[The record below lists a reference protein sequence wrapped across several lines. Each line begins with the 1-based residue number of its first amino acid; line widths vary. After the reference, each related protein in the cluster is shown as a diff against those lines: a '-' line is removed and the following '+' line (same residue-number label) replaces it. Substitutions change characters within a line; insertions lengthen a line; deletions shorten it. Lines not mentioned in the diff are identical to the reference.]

1 MAQVELK
8 ALSKVFE
15 GGVQAVNEFSLDVA
29 DKEFVVLVG
38 PSGCGKSTTLRCI
51 AGLEEITEGEIFIGG
66 RLVNDVPPKDRDIA
80 MVFQNYALYPHMNVY
95 KNLSFGLELRKMKKE
110 EIKKRVHEAA
120 QILDIEH
127 LLERKPK
134 ALSGGQRQR
143 VAVGRAIVRKP
154 AVFLFD
160 EPLSN
165 LDAKLRVQMR
175 TEISKLHQALQ
186 ATIVYVTHDQVEAMT
201 MGTRIVVM
209 KDGLI
214 QQVSDPLT
222 LYDNPNNKF
231 VAGFIGS
238 PPMNF
243 IEADLV
249 KEGASYAIKTS
260 AFKIMTPKSKNDAI
274 KSYDGK
280 KVTFGFRPE
289 DLIDES
295 IAKEKEGRLIKAKV
309 EVIEPLGSEIYL
321 YLSAG
326 GDNFV
331 ARVPHQYRTELGA
344 EVGFAVDLDKTH
356 LFDAE
361 TEERIF

>member
-1 MAQVELK
+1 MAQVQLK
-8 ALSKVFE
+8 ALAKTFE
-15 GGVQAVNEFSLDVA
+15 GGIQAVKDFSLDIA

-95 KNLSFGLELRKMKKE
+95 KNLSFGLELRKMKKDQ
-110 EIKKRVHEAA
+110 IQKRVHEAA

-222 LYDNPNNKF
+222 LYDYPNNKF

-243 IEADLV
+243 IDAIVV
-249 KEGASYAIKTS
+249 KDGSNYVIKTS
-260 AFKIMTPKSKNDAI
+260 TFKIAIPKSKNDMI
-274 KSYDGK
+274 KNYEGK

-295 IAKEKEGRLIKAKV
+295 IVKDKEGRLIKAKV
-309 EVIEPLGSEIYL
+309 EVIEPLGSEIFL

-331 ARVPHQYRTELGA
+331 ARVPHQYRTELGK
-344 EVGFAVDLDKTH
+344 EIGFAMDLDKTH
-356 LFDAE
+356 LFDLE
-361 TEERIF
+361 TEEIIF